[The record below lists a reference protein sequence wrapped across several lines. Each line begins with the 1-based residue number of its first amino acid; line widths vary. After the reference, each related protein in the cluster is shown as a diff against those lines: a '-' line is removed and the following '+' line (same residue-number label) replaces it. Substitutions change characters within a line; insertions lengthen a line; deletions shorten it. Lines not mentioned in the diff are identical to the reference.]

1 MAEAMRC
8 EPDNPG
14 TADRPPAQSAP
25 TQTQEPLTQPL
36 PTTPQTTDS
45 RPLSLGRDDHP
56 DALAAAIRDSLHTI
70 EAFIEDR
77 ASAATRS
84 NIYPIDI
91 DIFWAP
97 LSARI
102 AGLVTSWN
110 GASARILQPHL
121 KVAASAPC
129 ERPHNPPCTRE
140 HTKPPAPSNTPS
152 PSWTPPTSLTPFPA
166 KTFAAI
172 AAQKTI
178 TREHLDAAN
187 DIRMKVA
194 NIPADTALRMA
205 TASAPR
211 ATPSKPKPRSM
222 PKGANKTIYLNLHRF
237 SPEERGQ
244 LPTAGALA
252 DEFNERLKHGAEAII
267 EEWCVSQHGSYM
279 SDDETACRG
288 THHFGIPSLT
298 HVELLPATVRFV
310 FDEPIPHDDAHVEL
324 AEFLTDFCKDILQSF
339 ANKIN
344 KAASNQIAA
353 ETFHFK
359 STVVFT
365 NVLPLDS
372 TGKKIANDDF
382 LTILQDSPSWEGITI
397 TRAHFWQPPSN
408 GPDSAGCLFV
418 DFHDDKHSSVR
429 RRITRLRTRIGPDF
443 ASCRETKPASKPRTA
458 PQCGTCLRWGHLA
471 ARCTSRFN
479 NCAICA
485 GAHRENVHATAAP
498 AAPRKCFNCGSDHRA
513 DSTECKFSEKRGDHK
528 WIFDNAPKYDRVKG
542 TWTYYTSRK
551 GGEARTTSIA

>member
-36 PTTPQTTDS
+36 PTMPQTTDS

-102 AGLVTSWN
+102 TGLVTSWN

-121 KVAASAPC
+121 KVVARSTLS
-129 ERPHNPPCTRE
+129 PP
-140 HTKPPAPSNTPS
+140 PSNTPS

-178 TREHLDAAN
+178 THEHLDAAN

-194 NIPADTALRMA
+194 NIPADTALCMA

-298 HVELLPATVRFV
+298 HIELLPATVWFV
-310 FDEPIPHDDAHVEL
+310 FDEPIPHDDAH
-324 AEFLTDFCKDILQSF
+324 
-339 ANKIN
+339 IN
-344 KAASNQIAA
+344 KAASNQITA

-359 STVVFT
+359 STVIFT

-372 TGKKIANDDF
+372 TGKKIANNDF

-397 TRAHFWQPPSN
+397 TRAHFWQPPQTALIQ
-408 GPDSAGCLFV
+408 PDAC
-418 DFHDDKHSSVR
+418 
-429 RRITRLRTRIGPDF
+429 
-443 ASCRETKPASKPRTA
+443 
-458 PQCGTCLRWGHLA
+458 
-471 ARCTSRFN
+471 
-479 NCAICA
+479 
-485 GAHRENVHATAAP
+485 AHRENVHATAAP
-498 AAPRKCFNCGSDHRA
+498 TAPRKCFNCGSDHRA
-513 DSTECKFSEKRGDHK
+513 DSTECKFSEKRGDRK